1 VQDQF
6 SHVVSVESTLLGRTD
21 PEHEPEYDKLPHC
34 GDDWVKRH
42 MERGVDLRRGRSP
55 QDVRAE
61 LDDVIGARLVE
72 VAALPDDPDV
82 LVPGVL
88 GKLRPV
94 GNVVPIRAFD
104 LWAHEQDVRR
114 AVGTDQRLTGPAAEA
129 ARDRILMAL
138 PDVLSEAG
146 LHEGATVRW
155 VVTGPLEFEAAL
167 RVTHEGAVPIDADEP
182 TDLTLLMDWPSFALL
197 ACGRAAPSK
206 VRVSVEGDVGLAER
220 VLEAMPIT
228 P

>member
-1 VQDQF
+1 
-6 SHVVSVESTLLGRTD
+6 
-21 PEHEPEYDKLPHC
+21 
-34 GDDWVKRH
+34 
-42 MERGVDLRRGRSP
+42 MERGVDLRRGRSA

-61 LDDVIGARLVE
+61 LDDVVAARLLE

-88 GKLRPV
+88 GKARPV

-104 LWAHEQDVRR
+104 VWAHEQDVRR
-114 AVGTDQRLTGPAAEA
+114 AVGLDQRLTGPAAQA

-138 PDVLSEAG
+138 PDVLSESG
-146 LHEGATVRW
+146 LHQGSTVRW

-167 RVTHEGAVPIDADEP
+167 RVTDDGAVPLEDAPSDV
-182 TDLTLLMDWPSFALL
+182 TMVMDWATFALL

-206 VRVSVEGDVGLAER
+206 VRVAVEGDVAMAER
-220 VLEAMPIT
+220 VLDAMPIT